1 MGNNLQPTSPT
12 SQSDI
17 LTVATI
23 GIIVILAGLVIDALI
38 AGKFENIAEMKGHHG
53 YFVWCLLFGPIGWLM
68 VWMLPDRGEH
78 VVIVKNMP
86 QSTDTSNKKTTDF
99 DLPDL

>member
-1 MGNNLQPTSPT
+1 MGNNLQPTTPT
-12 SQSDI
+12 DRSDMMI
-17 LTVATI
+17 AA
-23 GIIVILAGLVIDALI
+23 IIVILAALIIDALV

-86 QSTDTSNKKTTDF
+86 KSADTSNKKTNDF